1 METTLRIQTV
11 NIVAKLLRP
20 LVEIDLITV
29 PESQFIIANLR
40 HLAEK
45 GCLMPVIPP
54 KLVTQEEAAE
64 MLGIGLSNFKKLEK
78 EGKFSFKRRTVGG
91 TAVRY
96 RNTDVFNYIAG
107 SDDLPVG
114 TTLPTPQH
122 QTQGTQ
128 A

>member
-1 METTLRIQTV
+1 METTLRIQAV
-11 NIVAKLLRP
+11 NIIMKVIRP
-20 LVEIDLITV
+20 LVEIDLVSV
-29 PESQFIIANLR
+29 PESQLIAANLR

-45 GCLMPVIPP
+45 GTLMPVIPP
-54 KLVTQEEAAE
+54 KLVTQEEAAA

-96 RNTDVFNYIAG
+96 RNTDVFAYIAAN
-107 SDDLPVG
+107 DDLPVS
-114 TTLPTPQH
+114 TTLPTHQPQ
-122 QTQGTQ
+122 

>member
-1 METTLRIQTV
+1 METTLRIQAV
-11 NIVAKLLRP
+11 NIIIKMIRP

-29 PESQFIIANLR
+29 PESQLIAANLR

-45 GCLMPVIPP
+45 GTLMPAIPP

-64 MLGIGLSNFKKLEK
+64 MLGIGLSNFKRIEK

-96 RNTDVFNYIAG
+96 RNTDIFAYIAAN
-107 SDDLPVG
+107 DDQP
-114 TTLPTPQH
+114 TETASELPTRPQ
-122 QTQGTQ
+122 
-128 A
+128 

>member
-11 NIVAKLLRP
+11 NIIAKLLKP

-29 PESQFIIANLR
+29 PESQLVVANLR

-45 GCLMPVIPP
+45 GTLQPAILP
-54 KLVTQEEAAE
+54 KLLTQEEAGE
-64 MLGIGLSNFKKLEK
+64 LLGIGLSNFKRLEK

-96 RNTDVFNYIAG
+96 RNTDIFAYIATN
-107 SDDLPVG
+107 DDNSENV
-114 TTLPTPQH
+114 
-122 QTQGTQ
+122 TQ
-128 A
+128 AITDNIS